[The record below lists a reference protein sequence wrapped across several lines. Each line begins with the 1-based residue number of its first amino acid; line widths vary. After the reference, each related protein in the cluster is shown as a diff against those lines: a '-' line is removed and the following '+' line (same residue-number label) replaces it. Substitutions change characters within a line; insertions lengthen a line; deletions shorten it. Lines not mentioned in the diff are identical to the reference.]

1 MKFDELFEN
10 RDLAAAKLKD
20 YLRARGYT
28 KISFSSWAGISR
40 PTLDKLLS
48 GKIENRKT
56 FDRHMQKI
64 LGVLKITPDELIFFE
79 PRKNAVDAVF
89 CDNSP
94 SDYQMSGKAEKEYG
108 YLLDIIDL
116 CEIYY

>member
-10 RDLAAAKLKD
+10 RELVAAKLKD
-20 YLRARGYT
+20 YLRERGYT
-28 KISFSSWAGISR
+28 KILLSSWAGISR

-79 PRKNAVDAVF
+79 PRKKAVDAVF

-94 SDYQMSGKAEKEYG
+94 SDYQMSGKAENEYG